1 VTKFRTPL
9 TFPDAITRVA
19 GVLTF
24 KGMANLLSRSDRC
37 VRNWSDPETMA
48 SPSLAQALTL
58 DAAYRLAGGDGSPI
72 LEAYAFQLDAQ
83 ITELSACTSALAADL
98 GIAARECG
106 EAISS
111 AVAVTQGGA
120 SISEV
125 HCALVE
131 SEQARSALAQVIERL
146 KSFLSRGAGPRGE
159 CSGRATA

>member
-1 VTKFRTPL
+1 MTKPRTPL
-9 TFPDAITRVA
+9 TFPDAVTRVA

-24 KGMANLLSRSDRC
+24 AAMAKLLKRSDRC
-37 VRNWSDPETMA
+37 VRNWSDPGTGA
-48 SPSLAQALTL
+48 SPSIVQALAL
-58 DAAYRLAGGDGSPI
+58 DAAYRLAGGEGSPI
-72 LEAYAFQLDAQ
+72 LEAYASQLDAQ
-83 ITELSACTSALAADL
+83 LAALTACTSALAGDL

-111 AVAVTQGGA
+111 AVAVTQPGA
-120 SISEV
+120 SISQV

-146 KSFLSRGAGPRGE
+146 TSFLSRGAGSRAE